1 METYILISVAVGI
14 SLGLLFIIK
23 AVRSAEDDP
32 ETFEEF
38 KHEAKYQKPANWKV
52 GKLPEK
58 DEKKNAPRIHL
69 IDFKPDYSL
78 LSQN

>member
-14 SLGLLFIIK
+14 SLGLLFIIH
-23 AVRSAEDDP
+23 AIRSAEDDP

-38 KHEAKYQKPANWKV
+38 KNPGKYQKPANWKV

-58 DEKKNAPRIHL
+58 EEKKNAPKIHR
-69 IDFKPDYSL
+69 IDFRPDYTL
-78 LSQN
+78 LSLN